1 MKLYIK
7 QKVFSLN
14 DKFTV
19 KDDAGNDRYFV
30 ESEFF
35 TLGKKLHI
43 CDMSGNELLSIA
55 QRLFTFMP
63 KYDLVRRGETV
74 ATIVKEFK
82 FFAQSYSIEGMPLT
96 VEGDFFDHTYDIFRD
111 GRPVASIYKEWF
123 TWGDSYVV
131 DISRATD
138 TDPLVILAIAITI
151 DCVIDAQNNN

>member
-7 QKVFSLN
+7 QKVFSFN

-19 KDDAGNDRYFV
+19 KDEYENDIYFV

-43 CDMSGNELLSIA
+43 TNTRGEELLSIE
-55 QRLFTFMP
+55 QKFFTFTP
-63 KYDLVRRGETV
+63 QYNLVLRGEV
-74 ATIVKEFK
+74 MATIVKRFS
-82 FFAQSYSIEGMPLT
+82 FFVPSYEIDGMPIT

-111 GRPVASIYKEWF
+111 NRPIASIYKEWF

-131 DISRATD
+131 DISNMTD
-138 TDPLVILAIAITI
+138 TDPLIILAIAITI
-151 DCVIDAQNNN
+151 DCVMAAQNN

>member
-19 KDDAGNDRYFV
+19 KDEVENDLYFV

-35 TLGKKLHI
+35 TFGKKLHI
-43 CDMSGNELLSIA
+43 TNAHGDDLLSIE
-55 QRLFTFMP
+55 QKLFTFAP
-63 KYDLVRRGETV
+63 QYNIVKRGEIMATV
-74 ATIVKEFK
+74 VKRFSL
-82 FFAQSYSIEGMPLT
+82 FYPSYEIDGMPIT

-111 GRPVASIYKEWF
+111 GRPIASIYKEWF

-131 DISRATD
+131 DISNATD
-138 TDPLVILAIAITI
+138 TDPLIILAIAITI
-151 DCVIDAQNNN
+151 DCVMASQNN